1 MKKPSVKPS
10 TAIPR
15 FRIELGS
22 GFLLLLAFIYFFDE
36 SGLLASLFPVVLVH
50 EAGHVLAMVFFGAY
64 PTRLKATL
72 AGFTIDYS
80 GDTNDRQEML
90 VALAGPAFGFV
101 FSVLCARLGQRLS
114 SEYLLMC
121 AGLGFVLNVFNLLPA
136 MSLDGGRILDYFL
149 RTAYG
154 DENAPRIIRVVGLVS
169 VFLLLGFGLYNIAGG
184 HGFSLLVAGIWLFVL
199 QRNSLVNK
207 P

>member
-1 MKKPSVKPS
+1 MKKTSVKPP
-10 TAIPR
+10 TAIPP

-22 GFLLLLAFIYFFDE
+22 GFLLLFALIYFFDE
-36 SGLLASLFPVVLVH
+36 SGLLASLLPVVLVH
-50 EAGHVLAMVFFGAY
+50 EAGHVLAMLFFGAY

-72 AGFTIDYS
+72 SGFTIDYS
-80 GDTNDRQEML
+80 GDTNEQQEML

-101 FSVLCARLGQRLS
+101 FSVFFARLGQALG

-136 MSLDGGRILDYFL
+136 LSLDGGRILIYFL
-149 RTAYG
+149 RVAFG
-154 DENAPRIIRVVGLVS
+154 EEKAPRILWIVGLAA
-169 VFLLLGFGLYNIAGG
+169 VFLLLGFGLYYIADKRS
-184 HGFSLLVAGIWLFVL
+184 FSLFVAGIWLFVL